1 MSKRSATTAPVESPN
16 NGKRICTGEV
26 PADIQ
31 ALVQCLDMGHYSRR
45 RKEWFDLYDKI
56 YNNGRV
62 MGTKEGWF
70 KLMYNYEQYQDYF
83 DPDDYDYDDHHRII
97 KYVIRRF
104 QARVRGAMARG
115 RVIPAMLSAD
125 PTDLRQAVL
134 FCANGYK

>member
-1 MSKRSATTAPVESPN
+1 MPKRSATTAPVGSPN

-31 ALVQCLDMGHYSRR
+31 ALVHCLDMEDHSRR
-45 RKEWFDLYDKI
+45 RNVWFNLYDKI
-56 YNNGRV
+56 DHIGRV
-62 MGTKEGWF
+62 MGTKEGLLQ
-70 KLMYNYEQYQDYF
+70 LMYNYEQYQDYF
-83 DPDDYDYDDHHRII
+83 DPDDYDYDDQHRII

-125 PTDLRQAVL
+125 LTDLRQAVL